1 MRSFSMQPSR
11 ENIMSSLKRN
21 LLDRNE
27 DVFRF
32 ASMLTYVDG
41 PMSIA
46 IDGRWGSGKTFFV
59 KQAQAVL
66 EMHNTN
72 INSNKQ
78 WLDEEKDALLANC
91 KENLLRELE
100 SNPQIPVYFDAWE
113 NDDSQEPVLSIVY
126 EIVKYLG
133 NECELGGA
141 NEIKILDAAASV
153 ADLFTDKKAS
163 ELIKLLKKNDLL
175 EEVKR
180 QKSVK
185 ETVTE
190 FLETALAERGNRM
203 VIFVD
208 ELDRC
213 KPSFTIKLLERIK
226 HYFECECVTF
236 VFSVNIEELQHT
248 VKQFYGGDF
257 NAGLYLSRFFDLQ
270 ISLPPANMDRYFM
283 SVGLTG
289 KGFIFEK
296 VCFAVINVM
305 QLELREIQQF
315 YSSAKMVAYNIT
327 HSSSFGNGD
336 KYEDGVDFCLLYIAP
351 VLVGSKIHSPSEYAN
366 IVMGRDCSSIISILC
381 SSKEVVSSLANIFG
395 VKSNPGNSDT
405 MINKVKEKI
414 GTVYSSVF
422 ENPSEPGK
430 VISEMLFSAQTKN
443 DILRASS
450 FLSEFVEYQK
460 PEINGI

>member
-11 ENIMSSLKRN
+11 ENTTSSLKSN
-21 LLDRNE
+21 LLDRNK

-32 ASMLTYVDG
+32 ASTLTYVDG

-78 WLDEEKDALLANC
+78 WLAEEKDALFANC

-141 NEIKILDAAASV
+141 SKTKILDAAASI
-153 ADLFTDKKAS
+153 ADLFTDKKIS

-175 EEVKR
+175 EEVKQ

-190 FLETALAERGNRM
+190 FLRTALAERGNRM

-213 KPSFTIKLLERIK
+213 KPSFAIKLLERIK

-248 VKQFYGGDF
+248 VKKFYGGDL

-289 KGFIFEK
+289 KAFIFEK
-296 VCFAVINVM
+296 VCCAVINVM

-351 VLVGSKIHSPSEYAN
+351 VLVGSKIHSPSE
-366 IVMGRDCSSIISILC
+366 CSC
-381 SSKEVVSSLANIFG
+381 A
-395 VKSNPGNSDT
+395 VK
-405 MINKVKEKI
+405 
-414 GTVYSSVF
+414 
-422 ENPSEPGK
+422 
-430 VISEMLFSAQTKN
+430 
-443 DILRASS
+443 
-450 FLSEFVEYQK
+450 
-460 PEINGI
+460 

>member
-11 ENIMSSLKRN
+11 ENITSSLKSN
-21 LLDRNE
+21 LLDRNK

-72 INSNKQ
+72 IDSNKR
-78 WLDEEKDALLANC
+78 WTDEEKYILLANC
-91 KENLLRELE
+91 KEDMLRELE

-141 NEIKILDAAASV
+141 SKTKILDAAASI
-153 ADLFTDKKAS
+153 ADLFTDKKIS

-175 EEVKR
+175 EEVKQ

-190 FLETALAERGNRM
+190 FLRTALAERGNRM

-213 KPSFTIKLLERIK
+213 KPSFAIKLLERIK

-289 KGFIFEK
+289 KAFIFEK
-296 VCFAVINVM
+296 VCCAVINVM
-305 QLELREIQQF
+305 QLELREI
-315 YSSAKMVAYNIT
+315 
-327 HSSSFGNGD
+327 
-336 KYEDGVDFCLLYIAP
+336 
-351 VLVGSKIHSPSEYAN
+351 
-366 IVMGRDCSSIISILC
+366 
-381 SSKEVVSSLANIFG
+381 
-395 VKSNPGNSDT
+395 
-405 MINKVKEKI
+405 
-414 GTVYSSVF
+414 
-422 ENPSEPGK
+422 
-430 VISEMLFSAQTKN
+430 
-443 DILRASS
+443 
-450 FLSEFVEYQK
+450 
-460 PEINGI
+460 

>member
-11 ENIMSSLKRN
+11 ENITSSLKSN
-21 LLDRNE
+21 LLDRNK

-78 WLDEEKDALLANC
+78 WLAEEKDALLANC

-213 KPSFTIKLLERIK
+213 KPSFAIKLLERIK

-248 VKQFYGGDF
+248 VKQYYGSDF
-257 NAGLYLSRFFDLQ
+257 NADLYLSRFFDLQ
-270 ISLPPANMDRYFM
+270 ISLPPAAMRALFAEM
-283 SVGLTG
+283 KLTNSNYA
-289 KGFIFEK
+289 FEK
-296 VCFAVINVM
+296 TCLAVIKYLDF
-305 QLELREIQQF
+305 QLRDIQQF
-315 YSSAKMVAYNIT
+315 YAFAKKTAYKAT
-327 HSSSFGNGD
+327 HPSSSLYTYGGC
-336 KYEDGVDFCLLYIAP
+336 EEALRFCLDFFLP
-351 VLVGSKIHSPSEYAN
+351 VLVGVRLHSPTSYREMIDGKN
-366 IVMGRDCSSIISILC
+366 STELIDILC
-381 SSKEVVSSLANIFG
+381 SSSGLFYALSSRLNIKRANDNRYGESKEGHARLKEILNQIYEVVFVTPSQTEKEICDMYFSVQTRNDLLRISSLLSATA
-395 VKSNPGNSDT
+395 D
-405 MINKVKEKI
+405 
-414 GTVYSSVF
+414 
-422 ENPSEPGK
+422 
-430 VISEMLFSAQTKN
+430 FS
-443 DILRASS
+443 I
-450 FLSEFVEYQK
+450 
-460 PEINGI
+460 

>member
-11 ENIMSSLKRN
+11 ENTTSSLKRN

-78 WLDEEKDALLANC
+78 WLAEEKDALLANC

-133 NECELGGA
+133 NECEFGGA

-351 VLVGSKIHSPSEYAN
+351 VLVGSKIHSPSE
-366 IVMGRDCSSIISILC
+366 CSC
-381 SSKEVVSSLANIFG
+381 A
-395 VKSNPGNSDT
+395 VK
-405 MINKVKEKI
+405 
-414 GTVYSSVF
+414 
-422 ENPSEPGK
+422 
-430 VISEMLFSAQTKN
+430 
-443 DILRASS
+443 
-450 FLSEFVEYQK
+450 
-460 PEINGI
+460 

>member
-1 MRSFSMQPSR
+1 MSIPGRRIQR
-11 ENIMSSLKRN
+11 ENIISSLKSN

-32 ASMLTYVDG
+32 ASMLTHVDG

-66 EMHNTN
+66 EMHNEN

-78 WLDEEKDALLANC
+78 CTKEDRDALLANC
-91 KENLLRELE
+91 KEDMVRELK

-113 NDDSQEPVLSIVY
+113 NDDNREPVLSIVY
-126 EIVKYLG
+126 EIVKYLR

-141 NEIKILDAAASV
+141 SKIKILNVVASI
-153 ADLFTDKKAS
+153 ADLFTDKKIS

-175 EEVKR
+175 EEEKR

-190 FLETALAERGNRM
+190 FLETSLAERGNRM

-213 KPSFTIKLLERIK
+213 KPSFAIKLLERIK

-248 VKQFYGGDF
+248 VKQFYGSDF
-257 NAGLYLSRFFDLQ
+257 NAGLYLSRFFDIQ
-270 ISLPPANMDRYFM
+270 ISLPPAAMKALFAEM
-283 SVGLTG
+283 KLTNSNYA
-289 KGFIFEK
+289 FEK
-296 VCFAVINVM
+296 TCLAVINYLGL
-305 QLELREIQQF
+305 QLRDIQQF
-315 YSSAKMVAYNIT
+315 YAFAKKTAYKAT
-327 HSSSFGNGD
+327 HPTSTIYTYGGC
-336 KYEDGVDFCLLYIAP
+336 EEALGFCLDFFLP
-351 VLVGSKIHSPSEYAN
+351 VLVGVRLHSPTSYRELIDGKN
-366 IVMGRDCSSIISILC
+366 STKLIDILC
-381 SSKEVVSSLANIFG
+381 SSSELLFTLSSRLNIKRANDNRYGESKEGYARLIEILNQIYEVVFVNPRQTEKEICDMYFSIQTRNDLLRI
-395 VKSNPGNSDT
+395 SNLLSTTADF
-405 MINKVKEKI
+405 
-414 GTVYSSVF
+414 SV
-422 ENPSEPGK
+422 
-430 VISEMLFSAQTKN
+430 
-443 DILRASS
+443 
-450 FLSEFVEYQK
+450 
-460 PEINGI
+460 